1 MQVSNVSNN
10 TNLLSCENLQLT
22 IADKTI
28 CNNLS
33 INFNKGEVWGIL
45 GRNGS
50 GKTSLLHTL
59 AGLRAAQTGDV
70 FIQQQNINHM
80 SRKAIAQQLGILL
93 QHNNDS
99 FPCSVLESALIGRHP
114 HIGNWQW
121 ESAHDKKI
129 ALDALEQVE
138 MKSLASRSTEQ
149 LSGGEQQRVA
159 IAALISQTPDIFLLD
174 EPDSHLDLHYQIKL
188 LNDFQQLAQTH
199 NKLIVMCIHD
209 INLAARFC
217 DHFLMLY
224 GDGEYI
230 IGHKDEVLTIENL
243 EIVYQHPFN
252 TMSADNK
259 TIFIPT

>member
-10 TNLLSCENLQLT
+10 THLLSCKNLQVT
-22 IADKTI
+22 IAGKTI
-28 CNNLS
+28 CNDLS

-45 GRNGS
+45 GRNGA

-59 AGLRAAQTGDV
+59 AGLRAAQSGDV
-70 FIQQQNINHM
+70 FIQQQNIRHM
-80 SRKAIAQQLGILL
+80 SRKTIAQQLGILL
-93 QHNNDS
+93 QHNNDG
-99 FPCSVLESALIGRHP
+99 FPCSVLESTLVGRHP
-114 HIGNWQW
+114 HIGHWQW
-121 ESAHDKKI
+121 ESADDKKI
-129 ALDALEQVE
+129 ALEALAQVE
-138 MKSLASRSTEQ
+138 MEDLALRSTEQ

-159 IAALISQTPDIFLLD
+159 IAALISQAPDVFLLD

-188 LNDFQQLAQTH
+188 LNDFQQLAQEQ
-199 NKLIVMCIHD
+199 NKLIIMCIHD

-217 DHFLMLY
+217 DNFLMLY
-224 GDGEYI
+224 GNGEYI

-243 EIVYQHPFN
+243 QIIYQHPFN

>member
-1 MQVSNVSNN
+1 MSNN
-10 TNLLSCENLQLT
+10 TNLLSCKNLQLT

-33 INFNKGEVWGIL
+33 ISFNKGEVWGIL
-45 GRNGS
+45 GRNGA

-59 AGLRAAQTGDV
+59 AGLRATQSGDV
-70 FIQQQNINHM
+70 FMQQQNINHM
-80 SRKAIAQQLGILL
+80 SRKKIVQQLGILL

-99 FPCSVLESALIGRHP
+99 FPCSVLESTLIGRHP

-129 ALDALEQVE
+129 ALDALAQVE
-138 MKSLASRSTEQ
+138 MKKLAQRSTEQ

-188 LNDFQQLAQTH
+188 LNDFQQLAQEH
-199 NKLIVMCIHD
+199 NKLIIMCIHD

-224 GDGEYI
+224 GEGQYI
-230 IGHKDEVLTIENL
+230 IGHKDDVLTEQNL
-243 EIVYQHPFN
+243 EKVYQHPFDKLLSKKQLLF
-252 TMSADNK
+252 MPA
-259 TIFIPT
+259 

>member
-1 MQVSNVSNN
+1 MSNN
-10 TNLLSCENLQLT
+10 TDLLSCKNLQVT

-28 CNNLS
+28 CNNLNIS
-33 INFNKGEVWGIL
+33 FNKGNVWGIL

-59 AGLRAAQTGDV
+59 AGLRAAESGDV
-70 FIQQQNINHM
+70 FIQQQNISHM
-80 SRKAIAQQLGILL
+80 SRKKIAQQLGILL

-99 FPCSVLESALIGRHP
+99 FPCSVLESTLIGRHP

-121 ESAHDKKI
+121 ESSHDKKI
-129 ALDALEQVE
+129 ALDALTQVE
-138 MKSLASRSTEQ
+138 MKNLSQRSTEQ

-159 IAALISQTPDIFLLD
+159 IATLISQTPEIFLLD

-188 LNDFQQLAQTH
+188 LNDFQQLAQAH

-230 IGHKDEVLTIENL
+230 TGHKEEVLTIENL
-243 EIVYQHPFN
+243 EMVYQHPFEELPSN
-252 TMSADNK
+252 SRTL
-259 TIFIPT
+259 FIPR